1 MSRHCSSYGAYLNSS
16 RLSRTHCVKTPS
28 TTASVDCDQA
38 SHIDGSVFRVFLW
51 FSQLQHH
58 CTIFALHFAND
69 FTTTEANSSH
79 VGGGRICS
87 FWTRRLHGAKLK
99 IALKCLNSFVRG
111 CSFSLFCRY
120 ARQYT
125 AQCEKTCHV
134 VQDVRHLM
142 SFQNILFTQDSYLQ
156 VLSEGLCMGL
166 SFLSP
171 SLNNHNKLCCKLR
184 LPQP

>member
-38 SHIDGSVFRVFLW
+38 SHIDGSVFRVFLC

-125 AQCEKTCHV
+125 AQCEKNMPRGTRCWAS
-134 VQDVRHLM
+134 DVISKYLVHLG
-142 SFQNILFTQDSYLQ
+142 QLFTS
-156 VLSEGLCMGL
+156 
-166 SFLSP
+166 SFRRVMYGAFLLIAFLKQS
-171 SLNNHNKLCCKLR
+171 
-184 LPQP
+184 